1 VLPAVLGLTCA
12 GAVRA
17 QETPAVRVWDST
29 FSLPTYVEEPPD
41 PNPPFDFFQPRRV
54 NYPYTI
60 RDRLTDRRE
69 PHEWRA
75 LYLENEFLRC
85 IVLPDVGG
93 HLYSCTD
100 KVNGEEM
107 FYANPSLKLT
117 QIGYRG
123 AWAAFGVEFNFP
135 VSHNWMSTSPVDF
148 AITHNADSSASM
160 WVGNVDRVTGMQW
173 RVELRLRPGRAVLE
187 HHTTLY
193 NRSDFRHR
201 FYWWTNA
208 AVEVWDDS
216 RIVYPM
222 EYTASHGFRDIDT
235 WPVDSRGTDNSV
247 VGNHK
252 FGPVSRFSHGS
263 REGYMAVYHPRT
275 GSGVVHYSSPA
286 DLPAKK
292 IWSWGSDQNGLNWR
306 NALSDNQS
314 AYVEIQAGLFRNQ
327 ETYGFLEPQESV
339 RFSEYWIP
347 IGELGGVTRANPDAV
362 VRVWRS
368 PSSLHFVLNVTRPLP
383 NSTLDF
389 RFGEEEFLGPSAPAS
404 LLPGNQIQ
412 GTLDGV
418 PDDVPYTLTLRDAQ
432 GRVVLEH
439 TEGVYDFTAADRIH
453 TGPRDHYPSPPVDQ
467 RSEGDW
473 VELGDD
479 QERNG
484 RLLEALATYE
494 EALRRFP
501 LSVAL
506 TRAAGRLS
514 VILKRYADGAR
525 YLNSALERVSN
536 DYESSY
542 YLGRALSGWGNA
554 PGARRAWERSQAYGT
569 FRPAS
574 LLGLAAIAARDG
586 AIDRALELVQEITS
600 ASRDAVR
607 PGGIEVALLRTS
619 GRIDSARARLR
630 EWIEVDPTSSF
641 LRYEGTL
648 LGTSDPAL
656 WHHLAGDPERI
667 LEVAVDYLHFGLYQ
681 DALVLLGRDYPRGP
695 GVGVGVVSE
704 PGMPYPDQY
713 PLIGYY
719 RAFCREALGQDGSRD
734 RAQAS
739 LSPTTY
745 VFPNRHETIAVLA
758 QALEHNPDDATAYFL
773 MGSLDLSG
781 GMALQAMDR
790 WEQARRR
797 APSTPVLHRNM
808 GYTVLHS
815 GGAPERAAELFSEG
829 RRVDPMNVDLYFG
842 LDQTLERMGRSAG
855 ERADSLLTFPEPMAM
870 PAKLVYHLARVL
882 AEAQRFDEAEA
893 LFRIRF
899 FPSEEGGVN
908 VREVYLEVL
917 LARTLAMAKEGRCAD
932 VRRQLRQLG
941 EPDSRFTF
949 TLEGIDALLAR
960 GRPAELRAA
969 VIALCP

>member
-1 VLPAVLGLTCA
+1 MVPAVLGLVLA
-12 GAVRA
+12 GGIRA
-17 QETPAVRVWDST
+17 QEAPAARVWDST
-29 FSLPTYVEEPPD
+29 FSLPAYAEEPPD

-69 PHEWRA
+69 PHDWRA

-93 HLYSCTD
+93 HLYSCID
-100 KVNGEEM
+100 KVNGHEM

-148 AITHNADSSASM
+148 AITHNADSSASV
-160 WVGNVDRVTGMQW
+160 WVGNIDRVTGMQW
-173 RVELRLRPGRAVLE
+173 RVELRLRPGRAALE

-216 RIVYPM
+216 RIIYPM

-247 VGNHK
+247 VGNHQ

-275 GSGVVHYSSPA
+275 GSGVVHYSSPT

-292 IWSWGSDQNGLNWR
+292 IWSWGGDQNGLNWR
-306 NALSDNQS
+306 TALSDNQS

-327 ETYGFLEPQESV
+327 ETYGFLEPQGSV

-362 VRVWRS
+362 VRLWRS
-368 PSSLHFVLNVTRPLP
+368 PSSLHYVLNVTRPLP
-383 NSTLDF
+383 NATLRF
-389 RFGEEEFLGPSAPAS
+389 RFGGEEFLGPSQPHL
-404 LLPGNQIQ
+404 LLPGNQIT

-418 PDDVPYTLTLRDAQ
+418 PDDAPYTVTLRDAQ

-439 TEGVYDFTAADRIH
+439 IEGVYDFTPAGRIQP
-453 TGPRDHYPSPPVDQ
+453 GPRDQIHTPLADQ
-467 RSEGDW
+467 RTEGDW
-473 VELGDD
+473 VELGDR
-479 QERNG
+479 QERDG
-484 RLLEALATYE
+484 RLLVAMTTYE
-494 EALRRFP
+494 EGLRGFP
-501 LSVAL
+501 SSVAL

-514 VILKRYADGAR
+514 VILKQYADGVR
-525 YLNSALERVSN
+525 YLTSALERVSN

-542 YLGRALSGWGNA
+542 YLGRALSGWGDV
-554 PGARRAWERSQAYGT
+554 PGARLAWERSQAYGT

-574 LLGLAAIAARDG
+574 LLGLAAIAAGDG
-586 AIDRALELVQEITS
+586 DVDRALNLVREITR
-600 ASRDAVR
+600 ASRDAVQ
-607 PGGIEVALLRTS
+607 PGGIEVALLRTL
-619 GRIDSARARLR
+619 GRVDSARARHRL
-630 EWIEVDPTSSF
+630 WTEVDPTSSF

-656 WHHLAGDPERI
+656 WPHLAADPERI
-667 LEVAVDYLHFGLYQ
+667 LEIAVDYMRFGLYS
-681 DALVLLGRDYPRGP
+681 DALALLERDYPSGP
-695 GVGVGVVSE
+695 GLVSE
-704 PGMPYPDQY
+704 PGMPHPDQY

-719 RAFCREALGQDGSRD
+719 RAYCREALGQDGTID

-739 LSPTTY
+739 RSPTTY

-758 QALEHNPDDATAYFL
+758 QALDRNPDDATAYFL
-773 MGSLDLSG
+773 MGSLELSG
-781 GMALQAMDR
+781 GMARQALDR

-797 APSTPVLHRNM
+797 APDIPVLHRNM

-829 RRVDPMNVDLYFG
+829 RRVDSLNVDLYFG

-855 ERADSLLTFPEPMAM
+855 ERADSLLTFPEPMLM

-882 AEAQRFDEAEA
+882 VEAQRFDEAEA
-893 LFRIRF
+893 LFRMRF
-899 FPSEEGGVN
+899 FPSEEGGTD

-917 LARTLAMAKEGRCAD
+917 LARTLALAKEGRCPG
-932 VRRQLRQLG
+932 VRRRMRQLG
-941 EPDSRFTF
+941 EPDSRLTF
-949 TLEGIDALLAR
+949 TLEGIDGLLAR
-960 GRPAELRAA
+960 GRPAELRAEI
-969 VIALCP
+969 IALCP